1 LSDLSGETAAA
12 IEERIRSAKRG
23 RDVTIASIH
32 WGSNWGYAV
41 PPEHVRFAHR
51 LIDSGVDIVHGHS
64 SHHPRPI
71 EVYRNRLILYGCGDL
86 INDYEGICGN
96 EPYRGDLVLMYFARL
111 DPDSGD
117 LLQLRMFPMQLS
129 KMRLNR
135 ATAADVQWLT
145 AGLARI
151 SQRFGSWVE
160 GVEDA
165 SLLLCWK

>member
-1 LSDLSGETAAA
+1 
-12 IEERIRSAKRG
+12 
-23 RDVTIASIH
+23 
-32 WGSNWGYAV
+32 
-41 PPEHVRFAHR
+41 
-51 LIDSGVDIVHGHS
+51 
-64 SHHPRPI
+64 
-71 EVYRNRLILYGCGDL
+71 
-86 INDYEGICGN
+86 
-96 EPYRGDLVLMYFARL
+96 MYFARL